1 MNTYNLFISHS
12 WSYGSQYVNFT
23 NLLNSRSYFSFRNY
37 SVPKSSPI
45 LGASTDN
52 QLSQAIENKVRACSV
67 VVIMAGVYSTHSK
80 WINKEIEI
88 AKRLGKPILAVKPFG
103 STNISTTVRGAANEV
118 CNWSTESIISAIR
131 RLA

>member
-12 WSYGSQYVNFT
+12 WSYGSQYVSFT
-23 NLLNSRSYFSFRNY
+23 NLLNSRPNFSFRNY
-37 SVPKSSPI
+37 SVPKSNPI
-45 LGASTDN
+45 TGAQTDS
-52 QLSQAIENKVRACSV
+52 QLYQAIENKVRACSV

-88 AKRLGKPILAVKPFG
+88 ARKLRKPILAVKPYG
-103 STNISTTVRGAANEV
+103 STNISSVVRNAANEV
-118 CNWSTESIISAIR
+118 CNWSTESIVSAIR